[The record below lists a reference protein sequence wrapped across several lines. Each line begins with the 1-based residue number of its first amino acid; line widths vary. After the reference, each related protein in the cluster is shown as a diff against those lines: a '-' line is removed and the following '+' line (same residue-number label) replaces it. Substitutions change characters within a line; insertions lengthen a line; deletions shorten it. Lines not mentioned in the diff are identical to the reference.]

1 MTRKSGVTSDG
12 AVAVNLEA
20 VERRRHLRR
29 VLVVEVGPAGDG
41 VAADVGVRHARCL
54 RRASHPPLILVES
67 QPRTHRPRAVHVVPE
82 LRRQKPLRDIRVRRA
97 RSRKRSSVGRAYLH
111 CAGGSYAIDEAE
123 LVEDVGAARHGDHHL
138 DAVLP
143 ERRLDTAP
151 LAEITLIRWL
161 TRKKGTANA

>member
-1 MTRKSGVTSDG
+1 MARKSGVTSDG

-29 VLVVEVGPAGDG
+29 VLVVEVGPASDG

-82 LRRQKPLRDIRVRRA
+82 LRRQKSLRDTESSCQARAFQEKDQRRPCVP
-97 RSRKRSSVGRAYLH
+97 SL
-111 CAGGSYAIDEAE
+111 C
-123 LVEDVGAARHGDHHL
+123 
-138 DAVLP
+138 
-143 ERRLDTAP
+143 RRLGWH
-151 LAEITLIRWL
+151 R
-161 TRKKGTANA
+161 